1 VGNLSVGGTGK
12 TPMVEYLLGVLEGH
26 RVAVLSRGY
35 KRRSKGFLLADASS
49 TVLDLGDEPFQ
60 LHRKFPNLALAVDGD
75 RRRGIET
82 LERSVSPELILLDDA
97 FQHRRVAPSLSILL
111 TAHGRLYV
119 DDWYLPTGNL
129 RDAKGEAA
137 RADLIVVTKCPVD
150 LSEDAREQLIRKL
163 RPRAAQ
169 EVLFAHLAYGKRVL
183 DGKGG
188 GMELSALKGKR
199 VALVTGIAS
208 PGPLLAHLES
218 LGIAFSHFGYGD

>member
-1 VGNLSVGGTGK
+1 QQVLRYLDFPISLVYALVVHLRNLLYDLGIFASRSHSTPTISLGNFSMGGTGR
-12 TPMVEYLLGVLEGH
+12 TPTVEYLLGSLAGQ

-35 KRRSKGFLLADASS
+35 KRTSKGFFLADASS

-119 DDWYLPTGNL
+119 DD
-129 RDAKGEAA
+129 
-137 RADLIVVTKCPVD
+137 
-150 LSEDAREQLIRKL
+150 
-163 RPRAAQ
+163 
-169 EVLFAHLAYGKRVL
+169 
-183 DGKGG
+183 
-188 GMELSALKGKR
+188 
-199 VALVTGIAS
+199 
-208 PGPLLAHLES
+208 
-218 LGIAFSHFGYGD
+218 